1 MSRVPS
7 SLQRRR
13 RREPETSP
21 PRREDTLR
29 PARSCRLGGQGP
41 GLRSLGHRPPPGP
54 CVCAGRAA
62 ALFRRGEAR
71 PARNCPSPPQAPR
84 ERASGR
90 APPTAPPPPRH
101 APAPTA
107 ALPPACEHRARAPT
121 PVTTPTTSR
130 DSAPRQV
137 MDPRGNSR
145 VLACR
150 DTERRRREL
159 PPGLRGGAET
169 DAGRLSGSALE
180 VTSSRR
186 PERGFPPASTS
197 SSQLCRRRRC
207 RKRRRGNRLTSPP
220 DCARAPQ
227 PDRSEERDL

>member
-21 PRREDTLR
+21 PRREDALR

-84 ERASGR
+84 ERASAADSSSAASARAGSNRGPPAGLR
-90 APPTAPPPPRH
+90 APGSGTDPGHHPDDEPRLGAPSGHGSSRELAGARLQEHREREKGVTAGPPRGRRDRH
-101 APAPTA
+101 G
-107 ALPPACEHRARAPT
+107 PPF
-121 PVTTPTTSR
+121 
-130 DSAPRQV
+130 
-137 MDPRGNSR
+137 
-145 VLACR
+145 
-150 DTERRRREL
+150 
-159 PPGLRGGAET
+159 GLG
-169 DAGRLSGSALE
+169 
-180 VTSSRR
+180 
-186 PERGFPPASTS
+186 P
-197 SSQLCRRRRC
+197 
-207 RKRRRGNRLTSPP
+207 
-220 DCARAPQ
+220 
-227 PDRSEERDL
+227 